1 MYYPIPL
8 ILLTHQGEGKC
19 RAVGLMPYNY
29 YYYCV
34 RSTRLLIHFKE
45 LKFQLFELQEPLFC
59 TAALYDT
66 ATRTRISESFHFDY
80 NGQLELGTPCATIV
94 ANKGVHLDLLT
105 R

>member
-1 MYYPIPL
+1 MPCCWSHAHI
-8 ILLTHQGEGKC
+8 
-19 RAVGLMPYNY
+19 AVI
-29 YYYCV
+29 CV

-80 NGQLELGTPCATIV
+80 NGQLELGTPCATS
-94 ANKGVHLDLLT
+94 LPT
-105 R
+105 RVCISTF